1 MKLDLEAAEMLQK
14 KPYLTIIE
22 RMPPAIEWMNQGLL
36 IVDNSGTI
44 KYINSPLSQILGYTP
59 PELQGR
65 SVVEQITA
73 DWWLTETPVEAKKTD
88 SLSDSHSSALEE
100 LEELTFLLTN
110 ENELENLT
118 ANSLAEAYEKQTV
131 KLRKKSG
138 ETITL
143 QIEETSLLDENTRLF
158 SIVLPAAVAE
168 PTPALLALQASEE
181 LHRVTLAHI
190 TEAVFLTDDEGNF
203 TFICPNVQAFFG
215 YSLEEIKAKGK
226 ISKLLGFNLF
236 EPSTL
241 KEVGEIKNIERAIRD
256 KTGKRRVVLI
266 NVKRVSIQEGTV
278 LYCCH
283 DITERRKAEEA
294 LYQERERFRLLI
306 ESVKD
311 YAIFML
317 DALGMVESWNA
328 GAQSITGYQRSEI
341 IGKHY
346 SCFYSQVEIEQE
358 TPWKELREAALK
370 GRLELEG
377 WYVRRDGS
385 QFWADVV
392 ITALRDKYG
401 YLEGFSV
408 VTRDFTERKRFSE
421 QLWHAAYHDELTGL
435 PNRALFTRLLGEAV
449 ERAKQQPDYQYAVL
463 FLDLDR
469 FKLINDSLG
478 HSIGDRLLVALAQ
491 QLQTFLRDG
500 DSVARLGGD
509 EFAIL
514 LDKIAD
520 VRYANAVAEQI
531 HTCLKS
537 PFNLNGYEVYTTV
550 SIGIAASEV
559 LVSAPPLS
567 KEVAEKASIRLAEL
581 TSQETA
587 LSLYASG
594 AVCRYDRPED
604 LLRDA
609 DTAMYRAKTLGRARH
624 ELFNGAMHAAAVGRL
639 ALETELRRAV
649 VTVSAME
656 PEQIK
661 SGRENPFILYYQP
674 IICLQTGRLT
684 GFEALLRWSHPKR
697 GFISPNE
704 FIPVAEDTGLIVP
717 LGAWVL
723 REACRQLRLWQVEYP
738 QALDLTMNVN
748 LSSKQLSAPNLV
760 EQIDDVL
767 EETSLNAAC
776 LKLEIT
782 ETMLMENA
790 ADSGVLNEF
799 QARNIKVAI
808 DDFGTGYSSLSYL
821 HKLQVSTLKI
831 DRSFVSR
838 LGAEDEKSEIVQAI
852 INLATNLGVDVVAEG
867 IETPEQ
873 LRELLR
879 LKCEYGQGYFFA
891 KPLQKEE
898 ALALIISGGRWEY
911 DF

>member
-1 MKLDLEAAEMLQK
+1 M
-14 KPYLTIIE
+14 TIIE
-22 RMPPAIEWMNQGLL
+22 GMPPAKERMNQGLL
-36 IVDNSGTI
+36 IVDNTGTI
-44 KYINSPLSQILGYTP
+44 KYINRPLCQILGYTP
-59 PELQGR
+59 EELLGR
-65 SVVEQITA
+65 FVIEEKTA
-73 DWWLTETPVEAKKTD
+73 DWWPTEKPVNPKK
-88 SLSDSHSSALEE
+88 SDSVCDSGTLALATTALTL
-100 LEELTFLLTN
+100 LETT
-110 ENELENLT
+110 ENELDFLT
-118 ANSLAEAYEKQTV
+118 SNSLTEAFEEEQTI
-131 KLRKKSG
+131 KLRKKTG
-138 ETITL
+138 EIIDL
-143 QIEETSLLDENTRLF
+143 QIEETRLLDEDTRLI
-158 SIVLPAAVAE
+158 SIVIPAPAPSNFA
-168 PTPALLALQASEE
+168 TPALLALKASEE
-181 LHRVTLAHI
+181 LHRITLAHI
-190 TEAVFLTDDEGNF
+190 TEAVFVTDDLGNF

-215 YSLEEIKAKGK
+215 YSPQEIKALGK
-226 ISKLLGFNLF
+226 ISKLLGVNLF
-236 EPSTL
+236 QPSEL
-241 KEVGEIKNIERAIRD
+241 EKVGEIKNIERAIRD
-256 KTGKRRVVLI
+256 KSGKRRFVLI
-266 NVKRVSIQEGTV
+266 NVKRVSILEGTV

-311 YAIFML
+311 YAIFTL

-328 GAQSITGYQRSEI
+328 GAESITGYGRSEI
-341 IGKHY
+341 IGQHY
-346 SCFYSQVEIEQE
+346 SCFYNPAEIQQE
-358 TPWKELREAALK
+358 TPWKALRKASLD

-491 QLQTFLRDG
+491 QLQTFLRDS

-514 LDKIAD
+514 LDNIAD
-520 VRYANAVAEQI
+520 IEYANSVAEQI
-531 HTCLKS
+531 HSCLKS

-550 SIGIAASEV
+550 SIGIAASSV
-559 LVSAPPLS
+559 RVDSTSLS
-567 KEVAEKASIRLAEL
+567 FQAGEKAIIRLAEL
-581 TSQETA
+581 TS
-587 LSLYASG
+587 LPLDVSG
-594 AVCRYDRPED
+594 AACPYDRPED

-609 DTAMYRAKTLGRARH
+609 DTAMYRAKSLGRARH

-649 VTVSAME
+649 EKIGAADE
-656 PEQIK
+656 
-661 SGRENPFILYYQP
+661 RENAFLLYYQP
-674 IICLQTGRLT
+674 IICLETGRLT
-684 GFEALLRWSHPKR
+684 GFEALLRWCHATR
-697 GFISPNE
+697 GFIAPTE

-723 REACRQLRLWQVEYP
+723 REACRQLRLWQQEYP
-738 QALDLTMNVN
+738 QASDLTVNVN

-760 EQIDDVL
+760 EYIDELL

-782 ETMLMENA
+782 ETMLMENSVMA
-790 ADSGVLNEF
+790 LEVLEEF
-799 QARNIKVAI
+799 KARSIKFAI

-821 HKLQVSTLKI
+821 HKLPVSTLKI
-831 DRSFVSR
+831 DRSFVCR
-838 LGAEDEKSEIVQAI
+838 LGTEDENSEIVQAI
-852 INLATNLGVDVVAEG
+852 ITLAKNLGVDVVAEG

-879 LKCEYGQGYFFA
+879 LKCRYAQGYFFA
-891 KPLQKEE
+891 KPLCPEG
-898 ALALIISGGRWEY
+898 ALALITSMRQW
-911 DF
+911 DLNF